1 MEREAAEKERLEKEK
16 AAKEK
21 AAKEKAAKEKAAKEK
36 AAKEKAAKE
45 KAAKKKAA
53 KEKAAKKAARERAK
67 RRWPKFEFDN
77 HGLSSSAIHNLM
89 NPYDDRGYDGL
100 YMMNKPKFSQLA
112 QGLGFDVS
120 DDKDDVDDY
129 YGNAKMSMRQP
140 TKNRFIGLGMDR
152 RRNKF
157 RGQHKPIPRPRPYTQ
172 PERHNPNDPDYI
184 EQQEPNRFQ
193 QHNRR
198 KEPPRNRFEEPPNRN
213 RKRYQDQWFEN
224 HKENEEW
231 ERPQELG
238 MDKDHQDHKE
248 DRRDRDRPRKEAM
261 TKTKVEYN
269 NPDTVVYGPG
279 NMKPKVRPALRP
291 RPNFGGGRR
300 RPMHK
305 KTRGMRPFGGQGGR
319 PGRRPFRGHFSTFR
333 RRQ

>member
-1 MEREAAEKERLEKEK
+1 MKAKRKKALKRKQRAEKERAEKERLKKEK
-16 AAKEK
+16 AAKE
-21 AAKEKAAKEKAAKEK
+21 AKK
-36 AAKEKAAKE
+36 KAAKE

-53 KEKAAKKAARERAK
+53 KEKAAREKAAKKLARK
-67 RRWPKFEFDN
+67 RVDRRRPKFEFDN

-152 RRNKF
+152 NRNKF
-157 RGQHKPIPRPRPYTQ
+157 RGQHKPRPRPRPYTQ
-172 PERHNPNDPDYI
+172 PERHHPNDPDYI
-184 EQQEPNRFQ
+184 EHQEPNRFQ

-198 KEPPRNRFEEPPNRN
+198 KEPPRNSFEEPRN

-231 ERPQELG
+231 DRPQELG

-248 DRRDRDRPRKEAM
+248 DRRDRDRPRKEW
-261 TKTKVEYN
+261 
-269 NPDTVVYGPG
+269 D
-279 NMKPKVRPALRP
+279 RPQEL
-291 RPNFGGGRR
+291 
-300 RPMHK
+300 
-305 KTRGMRPFGGQGGR
+305 GMD
-319 PGRRPFRGHFSTFR
+319 
-333 RRQ
+333 